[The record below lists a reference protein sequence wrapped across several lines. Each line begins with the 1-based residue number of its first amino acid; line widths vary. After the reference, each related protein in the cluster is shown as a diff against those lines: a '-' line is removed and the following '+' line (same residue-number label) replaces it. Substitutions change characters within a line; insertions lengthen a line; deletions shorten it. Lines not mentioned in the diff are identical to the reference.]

1 MSPNREKATTV
12 RFLTCASRPF
22 LMAAVTSC
30 SVLLDSL
37 QSLAQA
43 VQFRAGTETGASPNF
58 QEAQI
63 QSF

>member
-12 RFLTCASRPF
+12 RFLTCASGPF

-30 SVLLDSL
+30 SMLLDSL

-43 VQFRAGTETGASPNF
+43 VQFGAGTETGAPP
-58 QEAQI
+58 
-63 QSF
+63 SF

>member
-1 MSPNREKATTV
+1 
-12 RFLTCASRPF
+12 
-22 LMAAVTSC
+22 MAAVTSC